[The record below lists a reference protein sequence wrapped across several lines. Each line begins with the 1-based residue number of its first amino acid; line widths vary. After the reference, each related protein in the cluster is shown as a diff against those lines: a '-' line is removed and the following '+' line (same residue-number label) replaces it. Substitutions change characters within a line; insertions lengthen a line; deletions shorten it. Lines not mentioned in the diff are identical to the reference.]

1 MFETHYPAH
10 KNTVLHVIHSL
21 EGGGTERTL
30 MSLLRAFDPN
40 NMRHVVL
47 TLRDAGKT
55 ASTLPDHVA
64 CYPLRIHGR
73 SRKAGFAIA
82 KAVRYWRAQVIH
94 ARNLGT
100 WNDAIVAKLFSPRT
114 RLVLG
119 FHGLESYGPFSMQQ
133 RRTARRGMWMGARFT
148 SVSQSGCQQL
158 MQEAGIPSGR
168 IDLLAN
174 GVQLERYQRCDP
186 HIRLWVR
193 NALKY
198 KETDFVIGIVGS
210 LTRVKDHNTFIQAFA
225 QCVTRFPSVRLLIV
239 GDGPLRKSLARL
251 VKELEIEKV
260 VHFTGSREDIP
271 DLLSGMDGY
280 VCSSKSEGMN
290 NALLEAMASG
300 LPVIVTTV
308 GDNAQIVRHQV
319 DGMVIKPNSVES
331 LADAIETL
339 VDSETLCYEYG
350 AAAYSRAQD
359 FDFSET
365 VAAYQA
371 YYQSLMPASRS
382 ITKTKVLPE
391 TQPHFA

>member
-1 MFETHYPAH
+1 MFETHNPAH
-10 KNTVLHVIHSL
+10 QNTVLHVIHSL
-21 EGGGTERTL
+21 KGGGTERTL

-40 NMRHVVL
+40 QMRHVVL
-47 TLRDAGKT
+47 TLRDAGET
-55 ASTLPDHVA
+55 ACILPDHVA
-64 CYPLRIHGR
+64 CYPLCIRGR
-73 SRKAGFAIA
+73 SRMAGFAIA
-82 KAVRYWRAQVIH
+82 KAVRYWQANVIH

-119 FHGLESYGPFSMQQ
+119 FHGLESHGPFTMQQ

-148 SVSQSGCQQL
+148 SVSHSGCSQL
-158 MQEAGIPSGR
+158 IQEAGIPSGR

-193 NALKY
+193 NSLKY
-198 KETDFVIGIVGS
+198 KDTEFVIGIVGS
-210 LTRVKDHNTFIQAFA
+210 LTRVKDHKTFIQAFA

-239 GDGPLRKSLARL
+239 GDGPLRKSLTGL

-260 VHFTGSREDIP
+260 VQFTGLREDIP

-300 LPVIVTTV
+300 LPVIVTDV

-331 LADAIETL
+331 LASALETL
-339 VDSETLCYEYG
+339 VESETLCYEYG

-359 FDFSET
+359 FDFSQT
-365 VAAYQA
+365 VAVYQA
-371 YYQSLMPASRS
+371 YYQSLMPTSRS
-382 ITKTKVLPE
+382 ITKTKELPE
-391 TQPHFA
+391 TQPRFA